1 MMVAACPPMEFW
13 GKDFELASK
22 MNVTSENNSNDMM
35 FAISDPGKYF
45 LSLSC
50 RNANILIFTIE
61 SDGEVNSYYV
71 MPRGEKNL
79 YFLRSNTKNLK
90 LTIAADSPFTGKLIR
105 RRGIRSFAMRKK
117 QILGSFLPPRKQ
129 RKIDLRLPSVSI
141 QEILSFPFCHGEK
154 AADYDIIPALRIRDG
169 SATSLSMRDLKAL
182 QGDMLTSLATQF
194 AHKFD
199 NCPDSGLI
207 FLLNGEGLSP
217 KSQLALSIWAKEVM
231 GDPAQ
236 ECGPAWD
243 LLRSNPAIGAVFGV
257 KDSRNSVTPWSNG
270 RRLEKMLDA
279 LGIDD
284 AEIASVG
291 RSPRCMLIRKSSL
304 VALKALNFSAEDL
317 TNGLVNE
324 RLLELVLLPMVK
336 RTGALIAEMP
346 AEKSHI
352 LQYESVDD
360 VKFIVH
366 RPLAS
371 PAGTDVCLFVGLLN
385 KSGTFSPHALR
396 YMQAL
401 RSAGL
406 RIFALGVATG
416 DVSGA
421 IDPGVDTCD
430 AFAAREN
437 SGYDFALW
445 AAALRK
451 YPDLWD
457 ANSLLMA
464 NDSVFVAEDRLPRT
478 IDELNRSVFDVTGLT
493 GCEMENFHLQSFFI
507 RLNRTAL
514 ENPAVRKFWDQV
526 VSWKDKF
533 RIISAYEVA
542 MTAKYESA
550 GLRCGALFDPDR
562 TLGGRRV
569 NTSIN
574 LWREILE
581 QGHPFVK
588 IQLLRDN
595 PTNENLTGWRELLA
609 QNGFALDEIVT
620 QLSKEAPHAVSL
632 QVE

>member
-1 MMVAACPPMEFW
+1 MELW
-13 GKDFELASK
+13 DKNFELASK
-22 MNVTSENNSNDMM
+22 MNVSSESNLNDMT
-35 FAISDPGKYF
+35 FSISEPGKYF

-50 RNANILIFTIE
+50 RNTNILIFTIE
-61 SDGEVNSYYV
+61 SEGETNSYYV
-71 MPRGEKNL
+71 MPRSENNL
-79 YFLRSNTKNLK
+79 YFLRCNTKNLK
-90 LTIAADSPFTGKLIR
+90 LTVTADSPLEGKLIR
-105 RRGIRSFAMRKK
+105 RRGIRSFDMRRK
-117 QILGSFLPPRKQ
+117 QILGSFLPRRKL
-129 RKIDLRLPSVSI
+129 RKIDLRLPGVSI
-141 QEILSFPFCHGEK
+141 QEISGFSFYQNAK
-154 AADYDIIPALRIRDG
+154 ALDDDVVPALRIRDQ
-169 SATSLSMRDLKAL
+169 SAIKLSKQDLKTL
-182 QGDMLTSLATQF
+182 QGDMSTSLATQF
-194 AHKFD
+194 ARKFD

-207 FLLNGEGLSP
+207 FLLNGEGLSL
-217 KSQLALSIWAKEVM
+217 KGQVALSIWANEVM

-243 LLRSNPAIGAVFGV
+243 LLRSNPAIGAIFGV
-257 KDSRNSVTPWSNG
+257 ADSRTIVTPWSNG

-284 AEIASVG
+284 AEVTSAG

-324 RLLELVLLPMVK
+324 RLLELVLLPLVK

-360 VKFIVH
+360 AKFIIH

-371 PAGTDVCLFVGLLN
+371 PAGGDICLFVGLLN

-416 DVSGA
+416 DVASA
-421 IDPGVDTCD
+421 IDPGIDTCD

-445 AAALRK
+445 ATALRK

-464 NDSVFVAEDRLPRT
+464 NDSVFVAEDRLPRI
-478 IDELNRSVFDVTGLT
+478 IDELNRSAFDVTGLT

-514 ENPAVRKFWDQV
+514 DNPAVRKFWDQV

-550 GLRCGALFDPDR
+550 GLRCGALFDADR
-562 TLGGRRV
+562 ALGGRRI

-574 LWREILE
+574 LWREILL
-581 QGHPFVK
+581 QGYPFVK

-595 PTNENLTGWRELLA
+595 PTNEDIAGWRELLA
-609 QNGFALDEIVT
+609 QNGFALDEIVM
-620 QLSKEAPHAVSL
+620 QLSKEAPHAVAL
-632 QVE
+632 RVE

>member
-1 MMVAACPPMEFW
+1 
-13 GKDFELASK
+13 
-22 MNVTSENNSNDMM
+22 MNVSSESNLNDMT
-35 FAISDPGKYF
+35 FSISEPGKYF
-45 LSLSC
+45 LSLNC
-50 RNANILIFTIE
+50 RDVNILIFTVE
-61 SDGEVNSYYV
+61 TDGEANSYYV
-71 MPRGEKNL
+71 MPRSEKNL
-79 YFLRSNTKNLK
+79 YFLRCNAKNLK
-90 LTIAADSPFTGKLIR
+90 LTISADSPFTGKLVR
-105 RRGIRSFAMRKK
+105 RRGIRSFGMRKK
-117 QILGSFLPPRKQ
+117 QILGSFLPRRKL
-129 RKIDLRLPSVSI
+129 RKIDLRSPGVSI
-141 QEILSFPFCHGEK
+141 QEISSFSFFQDPK
-154 AADYDIIPALRIRDG
+154 APDNDVVPALRIRDK
-169 SATSLSMRDLKAL
+169 AAVTLSKQDLKAL
-182 QGDMLTSLATQF
+182 QGEMLASLAKQF
-194 AHKFD
+194 ARKFD
-199 NCPDSGLI
+199 NCPDSGFI

-217 KSQLALSIWAKEVM
+217 KSQVALSIWSKEVI

-243 LLRSNPAIGAVFGV
+243 LLRSNPSIGAVFGIA
-257 KDSRNSVTPWSNG
+257 DSRTIVTPWSNG

-279 LGIDD
+279 LGIDEV
-284 AEIASVG
+284 EIASAG

-304 VALKALNFSAEDL
+304 VAMKALNFSGEDL

-324 RLLELVLLPMVK
+324 RLLELVLLPLVK

-346 AEKSHI
+346 TEKSYI
-352 LQYESVDD
+352 LQYEDLDD
-360 VKFIVH
+360 ARFIVH
-366 RPLAS
+366 RPLDS
-371 PAGTDVCLFVGLLN
+371 PAGKDICLFVGLLN

-416 DVSGA
+416 DVASA
-421 IDPGVDTCD
+421 IDPGNDICD

-445 AAALRK
+445 ATALRRC
-451 YPDLWD
+451 PDLWD

-464 NDSVFVAEDRLPRT
+464 NDSVFVAEDRLPRI
-478 IDELNRSVFDVTGLT
+478 IDELNRSAFDVAGLT

-550 GLRCGALFDPDR
+550 GLRCGALFDPGR
-562 TLGGRRV
+562 TLGGRRI

-574 LWREILE
+574 LWREILQ
-581 QGHPFVK
+581 QGYPFVK

-595 PTNENLTGWRELLA
+595 PTNENISGWRELLA

-632 QVE
+632 RVE

>member
-1 MMVAACPPMEFW
+1 MQRHDLNF
-13 GKDFELASK
+13 D
-22 MNVTSENNSNDMM
+22 
-35 FAISDPGKYF
+35 ISDPGKYY
-45 LSLSC
+45 LRLRC
-50 RNANILIFTIE
+50 QKPGLILLVVE
-61 SDGEVNSYYV
+61 SDTGVCTYYAS
-71 MPRGEKNL
+71 MRSITNF
-79 YFLRSNTKNLK
+79 YFLRCDTRNVRFKIVSEMPVSVE
-90 LTIAADSPFTGKLIR
+90 LTP
-105 RRGIRSFAMRKK
+105 RRGIRSFSKRLRHYFGVKVLPVTGAVSEIRAPGVLLQELSNSWKWRRKSEHINSDFLTGLRAGSDEDTAWVK
-117 QILGSFLPPRKQ
+117 YSRGLQWAGNWDGFANQIGMKY
-129 RKIDLRLPSVSI
+129 
-141 QEILSFPFCHGEK
+141 EI
-154 AADYDIIPALRIRDG
+154 
-169 SATSLSMRDLKAL
+169 
-182 QGDMLTSLATQF
+182 
-194 AHKFD
+194 
-199 NCPDSGLI
+199 CPDDGLI
-207 FLLNGEGLSP
+207 FLLNGDGLSDSD
-217 KSQLALSIWAKEVM
+217 KSILSLWAEEVM
-231 GDPAQ
+231 GDPSQ
-236 ECGPAWD
+236 ERGPAWE
-243 LLRSNPAIGAVFGV
+243 LLRGNPDVGAVLGIP
-257 KDSRNSVTPWSNG
+257 DG
-270 RRLEKMLDA
+270 RENTITWKGDGRLEKLLQT
-279 LGIDD
+279 LGIRSAEMTD
-284 AEIASVG
+284 AG
-291 RSPRCMLIRKSSL
+291 RPPRCMLIRKSAL
-304 VALKALNFSAEDL
+304 VGLKALNFSFDDL
-317 TNGLVNE
+317 SNGLVNA
-324 RLLELVLLPMVK
+324 RLLELALLPLVK

-451 YPDLWD
+451 YPDLWA

-562 TLGGRRV
+562 TLGGKRV